1 MADDN
6 KIGDAWK
13 KIAAYLK
20 EGISLIP
27 VRDKADS
34 KHPAKTPFYGWKQ
47 YQETAITEAEL
58 FAQMEKWNTTATAFI
73 GGAVSGNLEI
83 IDIDSKNWVGID
95 ALLFLQI
102 EQLMPELWKTLRIH
116 KTPSGGYHIIY
127 KIADHEPEGNLK
139 LAFKEGAKEA
149 AIETRGTGGYALT
162 DSSLNYTVFKDE
174 PIPTITWLDRCS
186 LKSICESFNQ
196 KVKVEAIKPK
206 KEQSDFYDE
215 NPFDD
220 YNGKDGGAILA
231 EYGWKPLQENSKF
244 IWYTRPGK
252 TEGISASFNRE
263 KNIYFIFTSS
273 SEFEPSVGYFPSMV
287 LSKLQFNN
295 DNKEVYRYLVEKGF
309 GNVNR
314 NKELKFAE
322 NYAKKKMPL
331 PNNFSEDAKAKYE
344 EVTHKIEEAYP
355 YGVFIKVNPEDD
367 DGKLEVS
374 REDLYRISGEM
385 GFRFH
390 DDNIV
395 RVEEHVVRKCTE
407 REYYDE
413 IKEYI
418 KADDPDE
425 LIMLFNIWEKFIQK
439 NGSFSMTRLPI
450 FDTELLIKD
459 DRQNA
464 YQFFRNGFVH
474 ITSSVIEFKDY
485 AELSMLVFKEK
496 IHDRDWVETDK
507 NGIYGDYLEN
517 CVGLND
523 YTKAI
528 IGFLVHD
535 FKNSSTGFIPVLTE
549 QCENPEDGGG
559 SGKNVF
565 CSLLAYATTFVN
577 KNCAGVKYDEK
588 FFQIW
593 TGQRIMA
600 LSDLPEHFDFG
611 FIKEA
616 ATGSL
621 LHKRLFKD
629 EVEVPVEKTPKF
641 VCQTNYSVENVDGGI
656 KRRIRMLEFTDFY
669 TLAGGIDEHHG
680 KHFPED
686 WTTDDWNGF
695 DNVIAN
701 SIQVYLQNNCK
712 INKPTI
718 TEGGWIKRFK
728 QTYGPTI
735 SDIMHVY
742 FKGWVEK
749 GAVSKD
755 DFNKDLNEYYS
766 DNGVQKKYEVSSMK
780 MNKALAEYCSHHDIK
795 FNKEYQWSEN
805 NIKVKGKLFGAE
817 VEGFDDEDGGVKE
830 YKSDDHPF

>member
-1 MADDN
+1 MSEN
-6 KIGDAWK
+6 KNLDAWK
-13 KIAAYLK
+13 KVAAYLK

-34 KHPAKTPFYGWKQ
+34 KHPAKTPFYGWKI
-47 YQETAITEAEL
+47 YQETRITEAEL
-58 FAQMEKWNTTATAFI
+58 FQQMEKWNTTATAFI
-73 GGAVSGNLEI
+73 GGHVSGNLEI

-102 EQLMPELWKTLRIH
+102 EQLMPELWKVLRIH

-186 LKSICESFNQ
+186 LKAICESFNQ

-220 YNGKDGGAILA
+220 YNGKDGGSILA
-231 EYGWKPLQENSKF
+231 EYGWKPIGENAKF

-263 KNIYFIFTSS
+263 KNIYFVFTSS
-273 SEFEPSVGYFPSMV
+273 TEFEPSVGYFPSMV

-295 DNKEVYRYLVEKGF
+295 DNKEVYRYLVEQGF
-309 GNVNR
+309 GNVNKA
-314 NKELKFAE
+314 KELKFAE
-322 NYAKKKMPL
+322 QYAKKKTPL
-331 PNNFSEDAKAKYE
+331 PNNFSEEAKAKYE

-355 YGVFIKVNPEDD
+355 YGVFIKVNPEDE
-367 DGKLEVS
+367 KLKMEVS
-374 REDLYRISGEM
+374 REALYTISGLL
-385 GFRFH
+385 GFRFF
-390 DDNIV
+390 DGDIV
-395 RVEEHVVRKCTE
+395 RIEEHIVRKCTE
-407 REYYDE
+407 REYFDE
-413 IKEYI
+413 MKEYI

-425 LIMLFNIWEKFIQK
+425 LELLFNIWEKFIQK
-439 NGSFSMTRLPI
+439 NGAFSMSRLPE

-464 YQFFRNGFVH
+464 YLFFKNGFLH
-474 ITSSVIEFKDY
+474 ITSGKMEHKDY
-485 AELSMLVFKEK
+485 ADFEMLVFKDK
-496 IHDRDWVETDK
+496 IRDRDWVETEGT
-507 NGIYGDYLEN
+507 GIYGQYLEN
-517 CVGLND
+517 CVGLNN
-523 YTKAI
+523 YTMSI
-528 IGFLVHD
+528 LGFLVHD

-565 CSLLAYATTFVN
+565 CNLLSHSTTFIN

-588 FFQIW
+588 FFQMW

-629 EVEVPVEKTPKF
+629 EVEVPVERTPKI

-656 KRRIRMLEFTDFY
+656 KRRIRLLEFTDFY
-669 TLAGGIDEHHG
+669 TKTGGIDEHHG

-686 WTTDDWNGF
+686 WTTEDWYGY
-695 DNVIAN
+695 DNVIAG
-701 SIQVYLQNNCK
+701 SVQLYLQQGCK
-712 INKPTI
+712 INKPNI
-718 TEGGWIKRFK
+718 TEGGWTKRFK

-735 SDIMHVY
+735 ADIMHVY

-755 DFNKDLNEYYS
+755 DFNRDLNEYYS

-795 FNKEYQWSEN
+795 FNKDHQWSEN
-805 NIKVKGKLFGAE
+805 NIKVKGKLFG
-817 VEGFDDEDGGVKE
+817 VQIEGFDDEDGVKE
-830 YKSDDHPF
+830 FEDDVPF

>member
-1 MADDN
+1 MDEISKSW
-6 KIGDAWK
+6 KINSD
-13 KIAAYLK
+13 YLK
-20 EGISLIP
+20 QGISLIP

-34 KHPAKTPFYGWKQ
+34 KYPAKTPMFGWKR
-47 YQETAITEAEL
+47 YQEEIITEAEL
-58 FAQMEKWNTTATAFI
+58 FQQLEKFNTTAVAFVM
-73 GGAVSGNLEI
+73 GRVSGNFEG
-83 IDIDSKNWVGID
+83 IDIDEKNWIGISVMFFD
-95 ALLFLQI
+95 QI
-102 EQLMPELWKTLRIH
+102 EKLMPSVWAKLRIH
-116 KTPSGGYHIIY
+116 KSPSGGRHILYRIS
-127 KIADHEPEGNLK
+127 DHEPEGNRK
-139 LAFKEGAKEA
+139 LAWKEGMKEA
-149 AIETRGTGGYALT
+149 AIETRGEGGILLN
-162 DSSLNYTVFKDE
+162 DSCLNYSAEFDR
-174 PIPTITWLDRCS
+174 PIPTITWLERCS
-186 LKSICESFNQ
+186 LFAIATSFNQ
-196 KVKVEAIKPK
+196 KIKVEAIKPK
-206 KEQSDFYDE
+206 REQTDFYTE
-215 NPFDD
+215 NPFED
-220 YNGKDGGAILA
+220 YNKKDGGTILT
-231 EYGWKPLQENSKF
+231 EYGWKVIGSENNKY
-244 IWYTRPGK
+244 IYYTRPGK
-252 TEGISASFNRE
+252 TEGISASFNKE
-263 KNIYFIFTSS
+263 TNVYFVFTSS
-273 SEFEPSVGYFPSMV
+273 TEFEPSVGYFPSMV

-295 DNKEVYRYLVEKGF
+295 DNKAVYQYLVEKGY
-309 GNVNR
+309 GSVNKT
-314 NKELKFAE
+314 KELKFAE
-322 NYAKKKMPL
+322 QYAKKKIPL
-331 PNNFSEDAKAKYE
+331 PNNFSEEAKGKYK
-344 EVTHKIEEAYP
+344 EVTEKIEEAYP
-355 YGVFIKVNPEDD
+355 YGVFIKTDPQDE
-367 DGKLEVS
+367 DGKMEVS
-374 REDLYRISGEM
+374 REALYYISGKL
-385 GFRFH
+385 GFRFYEN
-390 DDNIV
+390 NIV
-395 RVEEHVVRKCTE
+395 RIEDHVVRKCTE

-413 IKEYI
+413 VKEYI

-425 LIMLFNIWEKFIQK
+425 LEMLLNIWEKFIQK
-439 NGSFSMTRLPI
+439 NGSFTMSRLPE

-464 YQFFRNGFVH
+464 YQFFRNGFLH
-474 ITSSVIEFKDY
+474 ITSGVMEFKDY
-485 AELSMLVFKEK
+485 EEFDQLVFKEK
-496 IHDRDWVETDK
+496 IRDRDYVETD
-507 NGIYGDYLEN
+507 NTGVYGEYLQN

-565 CSLLAYATTFVN
+565 CNLLSHATSFIN

-588 FFQIW
+588 FFQMW

-629 EVEVPVEKTPKF
+629 EVEVPVDRTPKI

-656 KRRIRMLEFTDFY
+656 KRRIRLLEFTDFY
-669 TLAGGIDEHHG
+669 TKAGGIDEHHK

-686 WTTDDWNGF
+686 WTADDWHGY
-695 DNVIAN
+695 DSVIAS

-718 TEGGWIKRFK
+718 TEGGWMKRFR

-735 SDIMHVY
+735 ADILHVY

-780 MNKALAEYCSHHDIK
+780 MNKALAEFCSHHDIK
-795 FNKEYQWSEN
+795 FNKDHQWSEN
-805 NIKVKGKLFGAE
+805 NIKVKGKLFG
-817 VEGFDDEDGGVKE
+817 VQIEGFDDEEDGVKGYE
-830 YKSDDHPF
+830 KDVPF

>member
-1 MADDN
+1 MDEIQKSW
-6 KIGDAWK
+6 KINSD
-13 KIAAYLK
+13 YLK
-20 EGISLIP
+20 QGISIIA
-27 VRDKADS
+27 VRDKSDS
-34 KHPAKTPFYGWKQ
+34 KHVAKSPYWGWKK
-47 YQETAITEAEL
+47 YQEEIITEAEL
-58 FAQMEKWNTTATAFI
+58 FQQMEKCDTTATAFVM
-73 GGAVSGNLEI
+73 GRVSGNFEG
-83 IDIDSKNWVGID
+83 IDIDEKNWIGISVM
-95 ALLFLQI
+95 FFEQI
-102 EQLMPELWKTLRIH
+102 EKLMPSVWGKLRIH
-116 KTPSGGYHIIY
+116 KSPSGGRHILYRIS
-127 KIADHEPEGNLK
+127 DHEPEGNKK
-139 LAFKEGAKEA
+139 LAWKEGMKEA
-149 AIETRGTGGYALT
+149 AIETRGEGGILLN
-162 DSSLNYTVFKDE
+162 DSCLNYSAEFDR
-174 PIPTITWLDRCS
+174 PIPTITWIERCS
-186 LKSICESFNQ
+186 LFAIAMGFNQ

-215 NPFDD
+215 NPFED
-220 YNGKDGGAILA
+220 YNGKDGGAILS
-231 EYGWKPLQENSKF
+231 EYGWKVLSDNSKY
-244 IWYTRPGK
+244 IYYTRPGK
-252 TEGISASFNRE
+252 TEGISASFNKE
-263 KNIYFIFTSS
+263 TNIYFVFTSS

-295 DNKEVYRYLVEKGF
+295 DNKAVYQYLVEKGY
-309 GNVNR
+309 GNINR

-322 NYAKKKMPL
+322 QYAKKKQPL

-355 YGVFIKVNPEDD
+355 FGVFIKPNPEDE
-367 DGKLEVS
+367 KLKMEVS
-374 REDLYRISGEM
+374 REDLYRISGEL
-385 GFRFH
+385 GFRFYEET
-390 DDNIV
+390 DTIV
-395 RVEEHVVRKCTE
+395 RIEEHVVRKCSE
-407 REYYDE
+407 REYFDE
-413 IKEYI
+413 MKEYI

-425 LIMLFNIWEKFIQK
+425 QIMLFNIWEKFIQK
-439 NGSFSMTRLPI
+439 NGSFSMTRLPL
-450 FDTELLIKD
+450 FDVELLTKD
-459 DRQNA
+459 DRQNCFRF
-464 YQFFRNGFVH
+464 YRNGFLH
-474 ITSSVIEFKDY
+474 ITSSIIEFKDY
-485 AELSMLVFKEK
+485 AEFDMLVFKEK

-507 NGIYGDYLEN
+507 TGIYGEYLEN
-517 CVGLND
+517 AVGYNK
-523 YTKAI
+523 YTLSI

-588 FFQIW
+588 FFQVW

-611 FIKEA
+611 FIKDA

-629 EVEVPVEKTPKF
+629 EVEVPVERTPKI

-669 TLAGGIDEHHG
+669 TIAGGIDEHHG

-701 SIQVYLQNNCK
+701 SVQTYLQNNCK
-712 INKPTI
+712 INKPEI

-735 SDIMHVY
+735 ADIMHIY

-749 GAVSKD
+749 GKVTKD

-766 DNGVQKKYEVSSMK
+766 DNGTQKKYEVSSLK
-780 MNKALAEYCSHHDIK
+780 MNKALEEYCKHHDVK
-795 FNKEYQWSEN
+795 FNKEHQWSEN
-805 NIKVKGKLFGAE
+805 NIKMKGKLFGAE
-817 VEGFDDEDGGVKE
+817 MEGFNEEDGIKE